1 MQFNYWVTP
10 TKLSKLGE
18 LKVKLAAIDR
28 IRTFSSVI
36 RLISEIDI

>member
-10 TKLSKLGE
+10 TELGKLGE
-18 LKVKLAAIDR
+18 LKVKLAAIYT
-28 IRTFSSVI
+28 IRTFSVI